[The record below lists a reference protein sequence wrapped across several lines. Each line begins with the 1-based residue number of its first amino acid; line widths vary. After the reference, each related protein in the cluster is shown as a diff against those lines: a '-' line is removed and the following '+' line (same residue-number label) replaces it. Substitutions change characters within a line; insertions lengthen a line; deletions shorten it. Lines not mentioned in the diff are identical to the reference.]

1 MPTMRHGGPT
11 SPDRRNGHASGHE
24 HCHDHKHEHDH
35 DHGHDH
41 HHGHGHNHAHDHKH
55 GHEAEQGGGA
65 SVAVGPCLTVR
76 AGSGLSGDMMLA
88 GLALMAE
95 ASQEDLDALVAGL
108 GLDVL
113 GAGTVSLE
121 RRSVNQVAGWG
132 CRVSLPHEHAHR
144 NMHAIRGIIENS
156 AMDARAAALALDAF
170 CLLAEAEGAVHGIS
184 PQEVVFHEVGA
195 LDSIL
200 DICLVCSL
208 FVRLK
213 PARFVCSPLPL
224 ADGGVFCAH
233 GWLPTPAPAV
243 LELLRDVPV
252 CGFAGRGE
260 TVTPTAIALLKA
272 LGADFGPWP
281 SMRIERRA
289 LVYGGRVFADAPNGA
304 IWAYGQARGPGL
316 PRN

>member
-1 MPTMRHGGPT
+1 MPIRRAGGQET
-11 SPDRRNGHASGHE
+11 EHSCEHE
-24 HCHDHKHEHDH
+24 HAHGH

-41 HHGHGHNHAHDHKH
+41 GRPHDPGHDHGHPHGHGDRPDTPPAA
-55 GHEAEQGGGA
+55 GL
-65 SVAVGPCLTVR
+65 CLTVR

-88 GLALMAE
+88 GLALMAGT
-95 ASQEDLDALVAGL
+95 SQEVLDALVAEL
-108 GLDVL
+108 GLDAL
-113 GAGTVSLE
+113 AGSVSLE

-144 NMHAIRGIIENS
+144 AMRDIAAIIEKS
-156 AMDARAAALALDAF
+156 AMAPRAAAMALRAF
-170 CLLAEAEGAVHGIS
+170 SLLAEAEGAVHGLA
-184 PQEVVFHEVGA
+184 PQEVTFHEVGA
-195 LDSIL
+195 LDSVL
-200 DICLVCSL
+200 DICLACSL
-208 FVRLK
+208 FTRLD

-224 ADGGVFCAH
+224 ADGGVLCAH

-272 LGADFGPWP
+272 LGAEFGSWP

-289 LVYGGRVFADAPNGA
+289 LVYGDRVFADAPNGA
-304 IWAYGQARGPGL
+304 VWALGPAL
-316 PRN
+316 RR

>member
-1 MPTMRHGGPT
+1 MPTKRAGGQKA
-11 SPDRRNGHASGHE
+11 DHGHE
-24 HCHDHKHEHDH
+24 HPHGHEHDH
-35 DHGHDH
+35 VHGQDHGHEHGQPHDPGH
-41 HHGHGHNHAHDHKH
+41 EHGHSHEH
-55 GHEAEQGGGA
+55 GDRPGTPPAAGL
-65 SVAVGPCLTVR
+65 CLTVR

-88 GLALMAE
+88 GLSLMAGV
-95 ASQEDLDALVAGL
+95 SQEDLDGLVAEL
-108 GLDVL
+108 GLNSL
-113 GAGTVSLE
+113 AGSVSLE

-144 NMHAIRGIIENS
+144 TMRDIAAIIEKS
-156 AMDARAAALALDAF
+156 AMAPGAAAMALHAF
-170 CLLAEAEGAVHGIS
+170 SLLAGAEGAVHGLS
-184 PQEVVFHEVGA
+184 PQKVTFHEVGA

-200 DICLVCSL
+200 DICLACSL
-208 FVRLK
+208 FTRLD

-224 ADGGVFCAH
+224 ADGGVRCAH

-272 LGADFGPWP
+272 LGAEFGPWP

-289 LVYGGRVFADAPNGA
+289 LVYGDRVFADAPNGA
-304 IWAYGQARGPGL
+304 VWALGPAL
-316 PRN
+316 RRR